1 MNNEDSSLLWKLAL
15 YETYIGIDR
24 GQKVGGYMFRKYIR
38 EQLLVVGLE
47 MLHLFLL
54 LGRLQLPQE
63 V

>member
-1 MNNEDSSLLWKLAL
+1 MKTIAEARLKYFA
-15 YETYIGIDR
+15 TYIGIDR
-24 GQKVGGYMFRKYIR
+24 GQKVGGHVFRKYIG
-38 EQLLVVGLE
+38 EQFLVVGLE